1 MTGFDP
7 MQYTT
12 ALADDAVKTGD
23 IRLHGPADFDGMRR
37 AGRLAAECLD
47 MIAEHVRPGVTTL
60 QLDSLIQEFVFDRGA
75 LSATIGYRGYRHAS
89 CISLNHVICHGIP
102 SEKRVSDGDIM
113 NIDVT
118 VIIDGWHGDTSRMYW
133 AGEPKVKARRLVD
146 TTYEAMMAGLAA
158 VKPGNSL
165 RDVGRAIQT
174 LAEGQGFSVV
184 RDFCGHGLGRV
195 FHDAP
200 NVVHYAEY
208 RDRFGV
214 HQAPDIELRP
224 GMFFTVEPMINEGK
238 PDVKLLKDG
247 WTAVSR
253 DKSLS
258 AQFEH
263 SVGVTETG
271 AEIFT
276 QSPAGRDR
284 PPYAA

>member
-1 MTGFDP
+1 
-7 MQYTT
+7 MQY
-12 ALADDAVKTGD
+12 ADADTLDDVKTGA
-23 IRLHGPADFDGMRR
+23 IKLHPPADFEGMRK
-37 AGRLAAECLD
+37 AGALAARCLD
-47 MIAEHVRPGVTTL
+47 MIAAHVRPGAETAR
-60 QLDSLIQEFVFDRGA
+60 LDDLIRDFVMDAGA

-102 SEKRVSDGDIM
+102 SEKALKDGDIL

-118 VIIDGWHGDTSRMYW
+118 VIVDGWHGDTSRMYF

-146 TTYEAMMAGLAA
+146 TTYEAMMLGIEAI
-158 VKPGNSL
+158 KPGNTL
-165 RDVGRAIQT
+165 RDIGRAIQT
-174 LAEGQGFSVV
+174 HAEAQGFSVV

-208 RDRFGV
+208 RDRMGV
-214 HQAPDIELRP
+214 HRAPDIELKP

-263 SVGVTETG
+263 SVGVTQTG
-271 AEIFT
+271 VEIFT
-276 QSPAGRDR
+276 RSPTGLDR
-284 PPYAA
+284 PPYSA